1 MLFAVSHTDK
11 NNLDE
16 INAARAALK
25 SGALVAFDV
34 PDTEGFVLHTLC
46 DARAEKFFLADENGT
61 TELSRRVYARDRHLE
76 EETGAVLIE
85 SSVSDF
91 LAAAKADL
99 LSGAYTYNLYAADA
113 GGSLSKLLA
122 SASLHDVTDSA
133 YLRTDEPW
141 FDRKVMDELAVG
153 GRRYLISSSAVDAR
167 LGAVAVVYRRALED
181 GGTGVNESAA
191 MTAVALE
198 GEFTLEYLLSAS
210 RASGA
215 EQTAAAA
222 GNGGEKPV
230 SYGFAFDADDVFAL
244 YFGAG
249 GDFIDA
255 GSGTAVEYETFAE
268 KLERVL
274 AFYGEASVTDETAAF
289 ENGDALFTLMKLSD
303 LQSRG
308 DADALGILP
317 LPKAAGSDAYR
328 SYIDLDGTPMTA
340 IPAGVPSAGKVE
352 YLVERRAFLSYGY
365 IEPLVRQQIDG
376 GDADDGAVLRLIF
389 DGAACE
395 SANLYGYGDL
405 PGWLASVAKNGT
417 VRLKMEYYKRKT
429 LCEKALSIVE
439 KRLAAAQN

>member
-1 MLFAVSHTDK
+1 MRTNALAAGAVWPPVPNRPCASSRTASIGTGNAAILLAVSRVDK
-11 NNLDE
+11 NNIDE
-16 INAARAALK
+16 INGARAALK

-46 DARAEKFFLADENGT
+46 DARAEKFFLADETGT
-61 TELSRRVYARDRHLE
+61 TALSHRVYARDRHLE
-76 EETGAVLIE
+76 EETGAVLVE
-85 SSVSDF
+85 SAVSDF

-113 GGSLSKLLA
+113 GGSLSKMLA

-198 GEFTLEYLLSAS
+198 GAVTLEYLLSAS

-215 EQTAAAA
+215 EQIAAAVTD
-222 GNGGEKPV
+222 GEKPV

-268 KLERVL
+268 KLASVL
-274 AFYGEASVTDETAAF
+274 AFYGEASVTDSTAAF
-289 ENGDALFTLMKLSD
+289 ERGEALFTLMKLSD
-303 LQSRG
+303 LQNRG
-308 DADALGILP
+308 DGGMPQRTHPASSAVRECRSAERGRASRPPDTDGSVQ
-317 LPKAAGSDAYR
+317 AA
-328 SYIDLDGTPMTA
+328 P
-340 IPAGVPSAGKVE
+340 
-352 YLVERRAFLSYGY
+352 
-365 IEPLVRQQIDG
+365 
-376 GDADDGAVLRLIF
+376 
-389 DGAACE
+389 
-395 SANLYGYGDL
+395 
-405 PGWLASVAKNGT
+405 
-417 VRLKMEYYKRKT
+417 
-429 LCEKALSIVE
+429 
-439 KRLAAAQN
+439 

>member
-1 MLFAVSHTDK
+1 M
-11 NNLDE
+11 
-16 INAARAALK
+16 
-25 SGALVAFDV
+25 
-34 PDTEGFVLHTLC
+34 PDTAGFILHTLC
-46 DARAEKFFLADENGT
+46 DARAEKFFLADESST
-61 TELSRRVYARDRHLE
+61 TELSHRVYARDRHLE
-76 EETGAVLIE
+76 EETGAVVVE
-85 SSVSDF
+85 SAASDF

-141 FDRKVMDELAVG
+141 FDGKVMDELAVG

-222 GNGGEKPV
+222 VTEGEKPV

-268 KLERVL
+268 KLDRVL
-274 AFYGEASVTDETAAF
+274 AFYGEASVTDNTAAF
-289 ENGDALFTLMKLSD
+289 ERGEALFTLMKLSD
-303 LQSRG
+303 LQNRG
-308 DADALGILP
+308 DGDKLGILP
-317 LPKAAGSDAYR
+317 LPKAAESDAYR
-328 SYIDLDGTPMTA
+328 SYIDLSGTPMTA
-340 IPAGVPSAGKVE
+340 IPAGVPSADKVE
-352 YLVERRAFLSYGY
+352 YLVERMAFLSYGY
-365 IEPLVRQQIDG
+365 VEPLVREQIDG
-376 GDADDGAVLRLIF
+376 GDVDDGAVLRLIF

-395 SANLYGYGDL
+395 AANLYGYGDL
-405 PGWLASVAKNGT
+405 PGWLSSVAKNGT
-417 VRLKMEYYKRKT
+417 ARLKMEYYKRKT

>member
-1 MLFAVSHTDK
+1 M
-11 NNLDE
+11 
-16 INAARAALK
+16 
-25 SGALVAFDV
+25 

-46 DARAEKFFLADENGT
+46 DARAEKFFLADETGT
-61 TELSRRVYARDRHLE
+61 TALSHRVYARDRHLE
-76 EETGAVLIE
+76 EETGAVLVE
-85 SSVSDF
+85 SAVSDF

-198 GEFTLEYLLSAS
+198 GAFTLEYLLSAS

-215 EQTAAAA
+215 EQIAAAVTD
-222 GNGGEKPV
+222 GEKPV

-268 KLERVL
+268 KLASVL
-274 AFYGEASVTDETAAF
+274 AFYGEASVTDSTAAF
-289 ENGDALFTLMKLSD
+289 ERGEALFTLMKLSD
-303 LQSRG
+303 LQNRG
-308 DADALGILP
+308 DGGTLGILP
-317 LPKAAGSDAYR
+317 LPKAAASDAYR
-328 SYIDLDGTPMTA
+328 SYIDLGGTPMTA
-340 IPAGVPSAGKVE
+340 IPAGVPSAGKAE
-352 YLVERRAFLSYGY
+352 YLVERMAFLSYGY
-365 IEPLVRQQIDG
+365 VEPLMREQIDG

-405 PGWLASVAKNGT
+405 PGWLSSVAKNGT
-417 VRLKMEYYKRKT
+417 ARLEMEYYKRKT

>member
-1 MLFAVSHTDK
+1 MLFAVSRTER
-11 NNLDE
+11 NNIDE
-16 INAARAALK
+16 INAARAVLK
-25 SGALVAFDV
+25 SGELTAFAV

-46 DARAEKFFLADENGT
+46 DARAETFFLADENGA
-61 TELSRRVYARDRHLE
+61 TELSRRVYARDRHLGD
-76 EETGAVLIE
+76 ETGAVLIE
-85 SSVSDF
+85 SAASDF
-91 LAAAKADL
+91 LSAAKADL

-122 SASLHDVTDSA
+122 SASLHDVTDSV

-141 FDRKVMDELAVG
+141 FDGKVMDELAVG

-167 LGAVAVVYRRALED
+167 LGAVAVVYHRALED

-198 GEFTLEYLLSAS
+198 GEFTLEYLLSSS

-215 EQTAAAA
+215 EQTAAAIGDGTPA
-222 GNGGEKPV
+222 A
-230 SYGFAFDADDVFAL
+230 YGFAFDADDVFAL

-249 GDFIDA
+249 GSFIDA
-255 GSGTAVEYETFAE
+255 ESGTAVEYETFAE
-268 KLERVL
+268 RLDRVL
-274 AFYGEASVTDETAAF
+274 AFYGEASVTDNTAAF
-289 ENGDALFTLMKLSD
+289 ERGDALFTLMKLSD

-308 DADALGILP
+308 DGDALGVLP
-317 LPKAAGSDAYR
+317 LPKAAESDAYR

-340 IPAGVPSAGKVE
+340 IPAGVPSADKVE
-352 YLVERRAFLSYGY
+352 YLVERMAFLSYGY
-365 IEPLVRQQIDG
+365 IEPLVRGQIDG
-376 GDADDGAVLRLIF
+376 GDADERAVLRLIF

-395 SANLYGYGDL
+395 AANLYGYGDL
-405 PGWLASVAKNGT
+405 PGWLSSVAKNGT
-417 VRLKMEYYKRKT
+417 ARLKMEYYKRKT